1 VDWSVLTDVLP
12 MLLEA
17 AVQTVLISTA
27 VLVIGTTLALFVA
40 LGRVSSNPIVSRTL
54 FAYSWTLRGIPALI
68 ILFFAFY
75 GLPQLGMRLQPIQA
89 AIIGLSISGSAY
101 IGEVIRAGIVSVGRG
116 QFEAARSLGL
126 SFPHTMRRIILPQAA
141 RVIVPPYTSQ
151 AVIALK
157 GSSLAGVIAANELS
171 GRSLA
176 LISLTYRPMEILMIT
191 AVLYLLLSSVFL
203 ALQVLVERRWSW

>member
-1 VDWSVLTDVLP
+1 

-68 ILFFAFY
+68 IIFFAFY

-157 GSSLAGVIAANELS
+157 GSSLAGVIANS
-171 GRSLA
+171 QVGRS
-176 LISLTYRPMEILMIT
+176 R
-191 AVLYLLLSSVFL
+191 
-203 ALQVLVERRWSW
+203 

>member
-1 VDWSVLTDVLP
+1 
-12 MLLEA
+12 
-17 AVQTVLISTA
+17 
-27 VLVIGTTLALFVA
+27 
-40 LGRVSSNPIVSRTL
+40 
-54 FAYSWTLRGIPALI
+54 
-68 ILFFAFY
+68 
-75 GLPQLGMRLQPIQA
+75 MRLQPIQA